1 MNYSI
6 DETKSIKK
14 QAVIYGIIL
23 GVVSLILSIIS
34 IYISKSA
41 TSLFLSSAIN
51 IIVNYVLFLALAV
64 YFVLQL
70 RKLIGGYWTFSI
82 ALKNIFIVL
91 AISAVIGVLG
101 VNVFN
106 LVNPIP
112 QEEAIDNTINLTIEM
127 LEAANSSD
135 EQIDKTIELLEQQ
148 KEALGSL
155 TTGILL
161 RGLMVS
167 IILYFILAL
176 IFAAI
181 FKREKLIFPSSNQ
194 AINTDS
200 TIEEDKNI

>member
-1 MNYSI
+1 MTYSI
-6 DETKSIKK
+6 DQTKDLKK

-23 GVVSLILSIIS
+23 GIVSLILSIIS

-51 IIVNYVLFLALAV
+51 ILVNYVLFLALAV

-70 RKLIGGYWTFSI
+70 RKLVGGYWTFSI

-101 VNVFN
+101 VNLFN

-155 TTGILL
+155 TIGILL

-167 IILYFILAL
+167 LILYFILSL
-176 IFAAI
+176 VFAAI
-181 FKREKLIFPSSNQ
+181 FKREKLMFSSPNQ
-194 AINTDS
+194 PVNPDS